1 MAIDGLDQIEK
12 LGRDIKE
19 SVPNTLEGVIVQI
32 SQDVADDLR
41 QSAESTYPQ
50 GQASLQNSIG
60 YVPPIRDANGVL
72 TGNIA
77 WADFGE
83 YQDKGVSGVE
93 IKRNT
98 PYSYT
103 DKRPPVD
110 AFRRYTGDKSIAF
123 AISNSIYYKGFE
135 GTGWYS
141 KLLTDRYISELAER
155 AAKIIANR
163 LDNEL

>member
-1 MAIDGLDQIEK
+1 M
-12 LGRDIKE
+12 
-19 SVPNTLEGVIVQI
+19 IVLI

-83 YQDKGVSGVE
+83 YQDKGVNGVKFN
-93 IKRNT
+93 IGS
-98 PYSYT
+98 PYSY
-103 DKRPPVD
+103 KNSPPPPS
-110 AFRRYTGDKSIAF
+110 AFERYTEDIDEQWG
-123 AISNSIYYKGFE
+123 ISWKIYYYGFD